1 MAPTTLIGQKATT
14 AQSGRNP
21 EVNGFPI
28 RVSEMLATLTGAV
41 FVERVSVD
49 TPANVR
55 KAKKAIKKAFQVQ
68 QAGLGF
74 GIVEVLS
81 TCPTNWGLA
90 PTDAL
95 QWLRDNMMSYYEL
108 GNKKDIE
115 VEVEEAK

>member
-1 MAPTTLIGQKATT
+1 M
-14 AQSGRNP
+14 
-21 EVNGFPI
+21 GFKE
-28 RVSEMLATLTGAV
+28 RLKEKRFAAGLTQTE

-81 TCPTNWGLA
+81 SCPTNWGLA
-90 PTDAL
+90 PKDAL
-95 QWLRDNMMSYYEL
+95 QWLRDNMMAYYEL